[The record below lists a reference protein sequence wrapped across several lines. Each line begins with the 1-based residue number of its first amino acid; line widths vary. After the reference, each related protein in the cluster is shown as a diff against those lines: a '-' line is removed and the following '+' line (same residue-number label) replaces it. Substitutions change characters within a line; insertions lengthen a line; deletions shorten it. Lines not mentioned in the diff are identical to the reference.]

1 MAAAGALTV
10 ALRARAR
17 VSTIGQI
24 VMVMRRST
32 DLRLENAILIKS
44 GKAILAAL
52 LFLSFTPEGVARA
65 QKLQVV
71 RIALSTPTP
80 HMAPLW
86 VGKDKKL
93 FEKYGLDVQLIL
105 VNSGSLVSQMFA
117 AGELQMT
124 ANAPASL
131 VSLAAS
137 GERLSFFL
145 GLSNT
150 SPFTLVTQPNLR
162 KAEDLKGKKLGTARF
177 GGSSHISA
185 LIALE
190 HLGLDLK
197 RDKITLIQTGVDP
210 ERMAALENK
219 AIDAAMLQRVA
230 TKVMTARG
238 YYPLI
243 NMLKAKIP
251 YQNTGLTIKRD
262 YGAANAKA
270 VDGFTRAAIEAY
282 AYIFKKDN
290 KQSVKEIIARNLRLP
305 NAEAAEDYYLEAQE
319 ELDRKPYP
327 SLEGFRVV
335 IKYVAEQNPKAAA
348 IRAEDIVDTSWL
360 KKLDNEGFF
369 EKVYG
374 AK

>member
-1 MAAAGALTV
+1 LEDATLIRFSVAAV
-10 ALRARAR
+10 AAF
-17 VSTIGQI
+17 
-24 VMVMRRST
+24 
-32 DLRLENAILIKS
+32 
-44 GKAILAAL
+44 L
-52 LFLSFTPEGVARA
+52 LFSSVCCGVARA
-65 QKLQVV
+65 QKLEVV

-86 VGKDKKL
+86 VGKDKKF

-105 VNSGSLVSQMFA
+105 VNSGSLVAQMFA
-117 AGELQMT
+117 AGELQMS

-137 GERLSFFL
+137 GEKLSFFL
-145 GLSNT
+145 GLSNS

-162 KAEDLKGKKLGTARF
+162 KAEDLRGKKLGTARF

-197 RDKITLIQTGVDP
+197 RDKIALIQTGVDP
-210 ERMAALENK
+210 DRMAALENK

-230 TKVMTARG
+230 TKVMTAKG
-238 YYPLI
+238 YFPLL

-251 YQNTGLTIKRD
+251 YQNTGLAIKRN
-262 YGAANAKA
+262 YGATHAKT
-270 VDGFTRAAIEAY
+270 VEGFTRGAIEAY
-282 AYIFKKDN
+282 AYIFKKEN

-305 NAEAAEDYYLEAQE
+305 SIEAAEDFYLEAQD

-327 SLEGFRVV
+327 SLEGFKIV
-335 IKYVAEQNPKAAA
+335 IKYVTEQNPKAAA
-348 IRAEDIVDTSWL
+348 IKAEDIVDPSWL
-360 KKLDNEGFF
+360 GKLDNEGFF
-369 EKVYG
+369 DKVYG
-374 AK
+374 GK